1 MADIQIGE
9 AMLSGVDLNSVL
21 GNTLHGDGTSKYQR
35 HFQNFQINTVD
46 GVPLSLGLVE
56 IVEQDAATLLITLK
70 ERIADIAK
78 GVCGNN
84 SDDVTVADTVNRIL
98 VSVKNTMSDHCATN
112 GALNTLLESLRKE
125 LLPTVISNWDSLTDA

>member
-21 GNTLHGDGTSKYQR
+21 GNTLHGDGTSKYHR

-56 IVEQDAATLLITLK
+56 IVE
-70 ERIADIAK
+70 
-78 GVCGNN
+78 
-84 SDDVTVADTVNRIL
+84 
-98 VSVKNTMSDHCATN
+98 
-112 GALNTLLESLRKE
+112 
-125 LLPTVISNWDSLTDA
+125 